1 MIFDLKSVLTDF
13 VYKLCF
19 LIVVMFKNILSEYI
33 LFNIKF
39 LLLGLVAKSKLMIM
53 LSIRECLFGKIFF
66 FIDAIKEIMLLIK
79 YLIDMI

>member
-1 MIFDLKSVLTDF
+1 
-13 VYKLCF
+13 
-19 LIVVMFKNILSEYI
+19 MFKNILSEYI

-53 LSIRECLFGKIFF
+53 LSIRECLFGKIYIFF
-66 FIDAIKEIMLLIK
+66 FVDAIKEIMLLIK